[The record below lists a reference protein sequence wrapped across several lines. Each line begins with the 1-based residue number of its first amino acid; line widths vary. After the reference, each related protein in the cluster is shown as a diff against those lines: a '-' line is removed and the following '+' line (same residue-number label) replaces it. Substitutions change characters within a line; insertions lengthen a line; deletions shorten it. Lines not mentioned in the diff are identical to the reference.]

1 MDSIAKI
8 EEKKQKFLE
17 NYVKYFGNISK
28 ACEASGLRRSTF
40 YLHLNKDPDFK
51 KAIEDAEPEEVF
63 IDFVESALVQK
74 IKSGCTASIIFALK
88 SKGKKRGWIER
99 VENVNSTALTFDP
112 DKYEQVLKQ
121 HFSGEGEEKGEES

>member
-1 MDSIAKI
+1 MKNNI
-8 EEKKQKFLE
+8 EEKKARFIE
-17 NYVKYFGNISK
+17 NYVKTFGNISK
-28 ACEASGLRRSTF
+28 ACEASNLSRTAYYNAMKG
-40 YLHLNKDPDFK
+40 DPDFK

-121 HFSGEGEEKGEES
+121 HFSGEGEEHIQKS